1 MLTDRADHYF
11 SREIKQYSRTDGKL
25 TKRLKEATRKMRAAA
40 RQIISEI

>member
-1 MLTDRADHYF
+1 MNNGTRHSYT
-11 SREIKQYSRTDGKL
+11 ETNRTDGKL